1 MRFTYVRLFSDGSGD
16 SHFEDV
22 EVGFALTDFAPP
34 AAPLHVASLGAASSL
49 MLVGADSGWR
59 GDEMHPAPA
68 RQFATSLSGE
78 FEVTASDGTMRTF
91 GPGDLVLLE
100 DTSGKGHS
108 SRCVSP
114 QAFLPFIPAAD

>member
-1 MRFTYVRLFSDGSGD
+1 MRFTYVRLFSDESGD

-22 EVGFALTDFAPP
+22 EVGLELTDFAPP

-49 MLVGADSGWR
+49 MLVGADSSWR
-59 GDEMHPAPA
+59 GDELHPAPA
-68 RQFATSLSGE
+68 RQFVTSLFGE
-78 FEVTASDGTMRTF
+78 VEITASDGTVRTF

-108 SRCVSP
+108 SR
-114 QAFLPFIPAAD
+114 